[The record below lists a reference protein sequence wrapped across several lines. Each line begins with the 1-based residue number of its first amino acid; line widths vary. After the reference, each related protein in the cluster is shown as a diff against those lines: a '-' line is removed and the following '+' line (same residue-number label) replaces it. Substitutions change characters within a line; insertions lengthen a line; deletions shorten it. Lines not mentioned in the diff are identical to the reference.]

1 MILEPTM
8 PNLRRLSL
16 PVLALAAVLSVGCTS
31 EDQLRRVEQ
40 EVGDL
45 KLEVFKLRQQVED
58 GNKLAATEHKSAEE
72 ARDQDRRFQ
81 ADLQE
86 NLRQLKDTTRVLNNR
101 MGDMRRAGSRP
112 IVIETPGETPAA
124 AVQAAE
130 DERAFNAAVLD
141 YNRGNYSLAAEGL
154 KLFLKNYPQSAK
166 RPDALFFLGLCFYN
180 QKMFDQAQSSFER
193 IIKDHAASP
202 QFLPAKLKRGQCLLK
217 QGLKPAA
224 VKAFKELVDGFPDT
238 PEARTAQQELSDLG
252 L

>member
-1 MILEPTM
+1 MLT
-8 PNLRRLSL
+8 LRRLSI
-16 PVLALAAVLSVGCTS
+16 PVLALAAALSVGCSS

-58 GNKLAATEHKSAEE
+58 GNKAATTEQKASEE
-72 ARDQDRRFQ
+72 ARGQDRRFQ

-86 NLRQLKDTTRVLNNR
+86 TLRQLQDTTRVLNNR
-101 MGDMRRAGSRP
+101 MGDMRRGSSRP
-112 IVIETPGETPAA
+112 VVIETPGQGPV
-124 AVQAAE
+124 AVQSSE
-130 DERAFNAAVLD
+130 DERAYNAAVLD

-154 KLFLKNYPQSAK
+154 QLFLKNYPQSAK

-224 VKAFKELVDGFPDT
+224 VKAFRELVDGFPDT
-238 PEARTAQQELSDLG
+238 PEAHTAQQELSDLG